1 MTGHKEWLLVIPALL
16 LAASVA
22 AAETMSVQVKTSQVR
37 NQPSF
42 LAKVVAEVAY
52 GDRVVVLGRQ
62 GIWTRVRSPKGRV
75 GWLHSSA
82 LTEKKIVMAAG
93 KNNVETAAS
102 SDELALAGK
111 GFNSDVEAEFKSR
124 NKDIDF
130 TWVDRMEK
138 IIIDPRQMQGFLKQ
152 GEVNPPAGGGI

>member
-1 MTGHKEWLLVIPALL
+1 MNGHKRWLLVIPALL
-16 LAASVA
+16 LAVSAS
-22 AAETMSVQVKTSQVR
+22 AAEMMSVQVKTSQIRV
-37 NQPSF
+37 QPSF
-42 LAKVVAEVAY
+42 LAKVVASVAY

-62 GIWTRVRSPKGRV
+62 GIWTRIRDPKGRS
-75 GWLHSSA
+75 GWMHSSA
-82 LTEKKIVMAAG
+82 LTEKKIVMTAG

-111 GFNSDVEAEFKSR
+111 GFNSDVEAEFKTR

-138 IIIDPRQMQGFLKQ
+138 IVITPRQMEGFLKK